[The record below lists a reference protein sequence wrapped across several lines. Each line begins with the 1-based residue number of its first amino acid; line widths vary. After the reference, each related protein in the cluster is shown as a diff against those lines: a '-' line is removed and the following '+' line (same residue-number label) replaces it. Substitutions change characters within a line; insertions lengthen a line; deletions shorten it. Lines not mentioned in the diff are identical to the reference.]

1 MGLKIKAGMAIA
13 GIAMSWFCGIPFLSG
28 IASHLD
34 TTGNVMVDIADGI
47 GLISKVTI
55 FFTSQTISLFSCPF
69 KYMKFGIIFD
79 AFFKGIEALEN
90 YLDPPKPT
98 EGGDENPVDG
108 IHPSSN
114 APPQAEQPPPQQ
126 IVWRKGKNGKDIHYD
141 PAKDKVCNFFQ
152 AL

>member
-55 FFTSQTISLFSCPF
+55 FFTSQTISL
-69 KYMKFGIIFD
+69 
-79 AFFKGIEALEN
+79 L
-90 YLDPPKPT
+90 
-98 EGGDENPVDG
+98 NPL
-108 IHPSSN
+108 P
-114 APPQAEQPPPQQ
+114 
-126 IVWRKGKNGKDIHYD
+126 
-141 PAKDKVCNFFQ
+141 
-152 AL
+152 L

>member
-55 FFTSQTISLFSCPF
+55 FFTSQTISLKS
-69 KYMKFGIIFD
+69 
-79 AFFKGIEALEN
+79 
-90 YLDPPKPT
+90 T
-98 EGGDENPVDG
+98 
-108 IHPSSN
+108 
-114 APPQAEQPPPQQ
+114 APLN
-126 IVWRKGKNGKDIHYD
+126 I
-141 PAKDKVCNFFQ
+141 
-152 AL
+152 